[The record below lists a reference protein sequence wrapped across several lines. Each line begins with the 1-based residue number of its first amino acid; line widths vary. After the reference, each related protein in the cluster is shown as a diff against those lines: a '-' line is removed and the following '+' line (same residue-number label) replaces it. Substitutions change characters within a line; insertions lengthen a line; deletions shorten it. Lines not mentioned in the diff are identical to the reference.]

1 MNVLRLIVNVPSV
14 DDLDGMS
21 DWFSDVLS
29 WADKNGNSGL
39 QLDAKT
45 AMFFS
50 NHPDRVEEYRR
61 KLLSRLKTIRR
72 EMSFMDDK
80 AKVFIVHGH
89 DTALKE
95 TVARFLEKAGLEA
108 VILSEQAGRSNT
120 IIEKLERKT
129 ADVKFGIVL
138 YTADDKQ
145 ADGSFR
151 ARQNVVFEHGLLIGY
166 LGRENTCA
174 ILEDGVEGLSDISGI
189 EYLHKDNWMGK
200 LLKELQASGL
210 DVDVNAAM
218 RMM

>member
-1 MNVLRLIVNVPSV
+1 M
-14 DDLDGMS
+14 
-21 DWFSDVLS
+21 
-29 WADKNGNSGL
+29 
-39 QLDAKT
+39 
-45 AMFFS
+45 
-50 NHPDRVEEYRR
+50 
-61 KLLSRLKTIRR
+61 
-72 EMSFMDDK
+72 
-80 AKVFIVHGH
+80 
-89 DTALKE
+89 
-95 TVARFLEKAGLEA
+95 
-108 VILSEQAGRSNT
+108 
-120 IIEKLERKT
+120 
-129 ADVKFGIVL
+129 L